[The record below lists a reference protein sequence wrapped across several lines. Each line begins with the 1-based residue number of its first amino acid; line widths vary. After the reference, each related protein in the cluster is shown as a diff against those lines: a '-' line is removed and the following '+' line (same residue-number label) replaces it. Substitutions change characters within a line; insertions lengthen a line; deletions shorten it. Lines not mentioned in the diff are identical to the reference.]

1 MNQLGK
7 ILLAGGV
14 CAAAWSMTAL
24 ASTNLETSSSL
35 AGITVA
41 MKNYY
46 ASNEEPE
53 KSLSEAIESI
63 NFPEIVSAD
72 SGGGEET
79 QAALASET
87 SKALQE
93 TSSSAYDNIAISKIS
108 GHVNIRS
115 EANTSSQVL
124 GKIYND
130 SAATILDTVQGE
142 DGTWYQIQSG
152 SVTGYIKAEYFVTGK
167 EAEQKAQSVGTEYGT
182 VVGTPTLRLRQSPD
196 LTSKTLTL
204 LSEGPAMWFWR
215 NREIS

>member
-41 MKNYY
+41 MNNYY

-72 SGGGEET
+72 SGGGEES
-79 QAALASET
+79 QAA
-87 SKALQE
+87 
-93 TSSSAYDNIAISKIS
+93 
-108 GHVNIRS
+108 
-115 EANTSSQVL
+115 
-124 GKIYND
+124 
-130 SAATILDTVQGE
+130 
-142 DGTWYQIQSG
+142 
-152 SVTGYIKAEYFVTGK
+152 
-167 EAEQKAQSVGTEYGT
+167 
-182 VVGTPTLRLRQSPD
+182 
-196 LTSKTLTL
+196 
-204 LSEGPAMWFWR
+204 
-215 NREIS
+215 

>member
-41 MKNYY
+41 MNNYY

-72 SGGGEET
+72 SGGGEES
-79 QAALASET
+79 QAAGWLRRQRRRRDA
-87 SKALQE
+87 
-93 TSSSAYDNIAISKIS
+93 IA
-108 GHVNIRS
+108 
-115 EANTSSQVL
+115 Q
-124 GKIYND
+124 
-130 SAATILDTVQGE
+130 ATRGARL
-142 DGTWYQIQSG
+142 
-152 SVTGYIKAEYFVTGK
+152 FVTAGK
-167 EAEQKAQSVGTEYGT
+167 EPGQ
-182 VVGTPTLRLRQSPD
+182 
-196 LTSKTLTL
+196 
-204 LSEGPAMWFWR
+204 
-215 NREIS
+215 

>member
-41 MKNYY
+41 MNNYY

-72 SGGGEET
+72 SGGGGG
-79 QAALASET
+79 
-87 SKALQE
+87 
-93 TSSSAYDNIAISKIS
+93 NS
-108 GHVNIRS
+108 GGFS
-115 EANTSSQVL
+115 
-124 GKIYND
+124 
-130 SAATILDTVQGE
+130 
-142 DGTWYQIQSG
+142 
-152 SVTGYIKAEYFVTGK
+152 F
-167 EAEQKAQSVGTEYGT
+167 
-182 VVGTPTLRLRQSPD
+182 
-196 LTSKTLTL
+196 
-204 LSEGPAMWFWR
+204 
-215 NREIS
+215 